1 MKKVN
6 TVFMVVMTV
15 CFVIVNMIQSYRIK
29 CLSRT
34 QSKIIETQDVLT
46 SVCEKQ
52 TNTDN
57 LIMDAI
63 EKYHH

>member
-1 MKKVN
+1 MKKVT

-15 CFVIVNMIQSYRIK
+15 CFVIVNMIQGCRIR
-29 CLSRT
+29 CLSKT
-34 QSKIIETQDVLT
+34 QSKIIETQDVLR
-46 SVCEKQ
+46 SVCKKQ